1 MDDLRRCLES
11 GFSLLKSLS
20 EYREEIDEAAFQ
32 AMTDR
37 CEEAD
42 RKLAHDH
49 KVLQEIRNNANVD
62 AEKYFYE
69 RMAELE
75 RNDPNK
81 PIERYEELRHSDT
94 SILIQRV
101 QKDRNDPYTKQQ
113 IVKPFRNRRCGHVY
127 DKAGMDAML
136 AQSKNTGQP
145 CPCPVMGCPNQRVS
159 RKDMQPYSQFFSE
172 LDEAYSVD

>member
-69 RMAELE
+69 
-75 RNDPNK
+75 
-81 PIERYEELRHSDT
+81 SDT

-159 RKDMQPYSQFFSE
+159 RKDMQPYPQFFSE